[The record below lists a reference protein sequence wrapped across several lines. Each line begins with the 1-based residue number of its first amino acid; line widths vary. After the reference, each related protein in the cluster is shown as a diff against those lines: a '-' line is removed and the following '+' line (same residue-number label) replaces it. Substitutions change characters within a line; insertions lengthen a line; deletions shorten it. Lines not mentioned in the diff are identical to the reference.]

1 VFFLQSTQ
9 LKHKPVRLLKSN
21 AYISNYMKFLLVI
34 WTLTVLSASLFSQE
48 IEHNHTLHHSFIEN
62 KGQWKKEVLFK
73 KRIPGG
79 NLWVEQNK
87 MMFHL
92 QDYSALESMHL
103 PNSKKKYASTDFKQ
117 DLIHLNFLN
126 SNEVKQIEKERESQ
140 ETYNFFL
147 GNNKSNWKSG
157 VKGYQEFILKDLYNN
172 IDFKCLEE
180 ELTVKYEF
188 HVKPNTSTEVIQLE
202 YINQQHIK
210 IDKKGNL
217 IVRTLLGDIIE
228 QKPYAYQI
236 RNGKI
241 IEVPCDFKLSKNVVS
256 FALGEYDKRLTLII
270 DPVLVFATFCASTTD
285 NFGMTATYG
294 YDGTAYSAGMVY
306 GNNYPTPDPN
316 AFNVSSNF
324 TMDVTG
330 SPTTDAFISKYSADG
345 TSMIWTTFIGGGDNQ
360 QGTETAH
367 SLICDKQN
375 NVYLYGVTSSL
386 DFPIQNGFQTTHA
399 GGSTFSVVSN
409 GTNFGNVG
417 TDIFITK
424 VSSNGQN
431 LLGSTY
437 IGGSGN
443 DGVNYQISSGNY
455 AGVGAYDS
463 LTTNYGDQFR
473 GEIMLDS
480 INNILIASCTRSLD
494 FPTLNAFQ
502 NGNNGQQD
510 GILFKLNNDFTSLQ
524 FSSYFGGSENDA
536 CYSVKIDSSANIV
549 FTGGT
554 SSSDLPNTS
563 GAYQSA
569 YQGGKTD
576 GFIGKLTPNGNTL
589 VQTTYIGTAN
599 YDQSFFVE
607 IDRLD
612 NIFVVGQSVGGLFPV
627 TPGVYSNPGSSQ
639 FLAKLTPDLT
649 TVLESTVLGSGS
661 PNFDISPSAFL
672 VDICGNIYVSG
683 WGANILQSTPI
694 GNMPTTSNAFQTTAP
709 NGFDFYLIV
718 LERQMQS
725 LLYGTFMGGPTSQ
738 EHVDGGT
745 SRFDKNGVVYQ
756 SVCGG
761 CGGNSDFPTTPGA
774 WSDQNLASNC
784 NNLVFKFDFELIP
797 KAEFT
802 IDDNIGCASFEVA
815 FDNFS
820 SQGDQ
825 FLWDF
830 GNGNLDSTTFEP
842 TITYNN
848 PGIYDVFLFVSD
860 SVCLITDTAQLQI
873 TVTPPLQLD
882 VLQDIVL
889 CSPLD
894 TAFTANSFGTADS
907 FIWSS
912 NINFTDTLNTSVQDS
927 ILSISIDSDSTFYLL
942 LSNAGCELI
951 DSASIS
957 FTSAAINLDG
967 TINICLGDNAT
978 VNATSNDANL
988 TLSNFN
994 WSGDSILVS
1003 GEGTANAIFNPTVS
1017 QYVYLTVD
1025 VSNGCNLTDSIFIAV
1040 SNINASSVIGTAS
1053 SYSVPNTSV
1062 VTLSAQPSGYS
1073 YSWTPTTNLN
1083 SPTAQET
1090 TATINETT
1098 LFTVAVSDGICTKQ
1112 DTVLVKGFNFIC
1124 GEPFVYIPN
1133 AFSPD
1138 GDGNNDILFVRS
1150 TIVERLV
1157 FKVFNRWGELVF
1169 ESNSLNRG
1177 WDGTFRGKLLDP
1189 DTYDYYIEAD
1199 CIDGQQEIIK
1209 GNVTLIR

>member
-1 VFFLQSTQ
+1 MKLILLFLI
-9 LKHKPVRLLKSN
+9 LLSC
-21 AYISNYMKFLLVI
+21 ASINY
-34 WTLTVLSASLFSQE
+34 AQE
-48 IEHNHTLHHSFIEN
+48 IDHNHTLHHSFIEN
-62 KGQWKKEVLFK
+62 KGQWNENILFK
-73 KRIPGG
+73 KKLNGG
-79 NLWVEQNK
+79 NLWIQQGK
-87 MMFHL
+87 MIFHL
-92 QDYSALESMHL
+92 MDFSGLEKAHLHQD
-103 PNSKKKYASTDFKQ
+103 KKKRVNTDYKQ
-117 DLIHLNFLN
+117 DLIHLNFINANTVTEIEKNLA
-126 SNEVKQIEKERESQ
+126 SNEV
-140 ETYNFFL
+140 YNYFL
-147 GNNKSNWKSG
+147 GNDQSKWQSN
-157 VKGYQEFILKDLYNN
+157 VKGYQEFTLKKFYNGIDL
-172 IDFKCLEE
+172 KCFEE
-180 ELTVKYEF
+180 ELNLKYEF
-188 HVKPNTSTEVIQLE
+188 HVAPNANPNQIKLE
-202 YINQQHIK
+202 YVNQQNLK
-210 IDKKGNL
+210 IDRQGNL
-217 IVRTLLGDIIE
+217 VIATKLGNIIE

-236 RNGKI
+236 KNGKI
-241 IEVPCDFKLSKNVVS
+241 LEVSCEFKLSENQII
-256 FALGEYDKRLTLII
+256 FELGEYDKNVKLVI
-270 DPVLVFATFCASTTD
+270 DPVLIFATFCGSTTD

-306 GNNYPTPDPN
+306 GNNYPTPDPSAYDVN
-316 AFNVSSNF
+316 SNF
-324 TMDVTG
+324 TMDVAG
-330 SPTTDAFISKYSADG
+330 SVTTDAFISKYSEDG
-345 TSMIWTTFIGGGDNQ
+345 TTMLWTTFIGGGNNS

-375 NVYLYGVTSSL
+375 NIYLYGVTSSL
-386 DFPIQNGFQTTHA
+386 DFPIQNGFQTSH
-399 GGSTFSVVSN
+399 GGGTAFSIVSN
-409 GTNFGNVG
+409 GTNFGTVG
-417 TDIFITK
+417 TDIFIAK

-443 DGVNYQISSGNY
+443 DGVNYKLSSGNY
-455 AGVGAYDS
+455 SGVAAYDS

-480 INNILIASCTRSLD
+480 INNIIIASCTRSID
-494 FPTLNAFQ
+494 FPTLDAFQ
-502 NGNNGQQD
+502 TTNAGQQD
-510 GILFKLNNDFTSLQ
+510 GVIFKLNNDFASLQ
-524 FSSYFGGSENDA
+524 FSSYYGGSENDA

-554 SSSDLPNTS
+554 SSTDLQNTA
-563 GAYQSA
+563 GGFQDT

-576 GFIGKLTPNGNTL
+576 GFIAKLTPDGNILT
-589 VQTTYIGTAN
+589 QTTYIGTAN

-612 NIFVVGQSVGGLFPV
+612 NVFVVGQSVGGLFPV

-649 TVLESTVLGSGS
+649 NVLESTVFGSGS
-661 PNFDISPSAFL
+661 SNFDISPSAFL

-683 WGANILQSTPI
+683 WGANILQGSPI
-694 GNMPTTSNAFQTTAP
+694 GSMPTTSNAFQTTAP

-725 LLYGTFMGGPTSQ
+725 LLYGTFMGGSTSE

-745 SRFDKNGVVYQ
+745 SRFDINGVVYQ

-802 IDDNIGCASFEVA
+802 IDDNIGCASFEVE

-842 TITYNN
+842 IVTYAN
-848 PGIYDVFLFVSD
+848 PGVYDVFLFVTD

-882 VLQDIVL
+882 ALQDIAL
-889 CSPLD
+889 CTPKD
-894 TAFTANSFGTADS
+894 TTFTANSFGTADS
-907 FIWSS
+907 FVWSS

-927 ILSISIDSDSTFYLL
+927 TLSISIDTDSIFYLMV
-942 LSNAGCELI
+942 SNPGCELI
-951 DSASIS
+951 DSVSIS
-957 FTSAAINLDG
+957 FTSSALDLNG
-967 TINICLGDNAT
+967 EVNICLSDGAT
-978 VNATSNDANL
+978 VSATFNNPNL

-1003 GEGTANAIFNPTVS
+1003 GEGTSEASFIPAIS
-1017 QYVYLTVD
+1017 QYVYLNVN
-1025 VSNGCNLTDSIFIAV
+1025 VSNGCNLTDSIFV
-1040 SNINASSVIGTAS
+1040 NINDINSSSVIATS
-1053 SYSVPNTSV
+1053 SEYSVPNETV
-1062 VTLSAQPSGYS
+1062 VTLSAEPSGYT
-1073 YSWTPTTNLN
+1073 YSWSPQENVTNP
-1083 SPTAQET
+1083 SAQET
-1090 TATINETT
+1090 QAIINETT
-1098 LFTVAVSDGICTKQ
+1098 LFTVTVSDGICSKQ
-1112 DTVLVKGFNFIC
+1112 DTVLVKAFTFIC

-1157 FKVFNRWGELVF
+1157 FKIFNRWGELVF

-1177 WDGTFRGKLLDP
+1177 WDGTYKGKLLDP

>member
-1 VFFLQSTQ
+1 MKSKLIFFLVSTF
-9 LKHKPVRLLKSN
+9 H
-21 AYISNYMKFLLVI
+21 FLLY
-34 WTLTVLSASLFSQE
+34 SQE
-48 IEHNHTLHHSFIEN
+48 IEHNHSQHHSFIEN
-62 KGQWKKEVLFK
+62 KGQWNKNVLFK
-73 KRIPGG
+73 KKMNGG
-79 NLWVEQNK
+79 NLWIEQGK

-92 QDYSALESMHL
+92 MDFSNLEKAHL
-103 PNSKKKYASTDFKQ
+103 HQNKKKEINTDFKQ
-117 DLIHLNFLN
+117 DLIHLNFIH
-126 SNEVKQIEKERESQ
+126 SNTISEIEKELPSKEI
-140 ETYNFFL
+140 YNYFI
-147 GNNKSNWKSG
+147 GKNKNKWQSY
-157 VKGYQEFILKDLYNN
+157 VKGFQKFTLKNFYDNV
-172 IDFKCLEE
+172 DFVCFEE
-180 ELTVKYEF
+180 ELSVKYEF
-188 HVKPNTSTEVIQLE
+188 HVAPKTNPKQIQLE
-202 YINQQHIK
+202 YVNHQGLK

-217 IVRTLLGDIIE
+217 IIETQLGNIIE
-228 QKPYAYQI
+228 KKPYAYQI
-236 RNGKI
+236 KNGKI
-241 IEVPCDFKLSKNVVS
+241 VEVSCDFKLTENYISFQLGTYDENV
-256 FALGEYDKRLTLII
+256 KLII
-270 DPVLVFATFCASTTD
+270 DPVLVFATFCGSTTD

-294 YDGTAYSAGMVY
+294 YDGTAYAAGMVY

-316 AFNVSSNF
+316 AFNVNSNF
-324 TMDVTG
+324 TLDVTG
-330 SPTTDAFISKYSADG
+330 SPTTDAYISKYSEDG
-345 TSMIWTTFIGGGDNQ
+345 TTMLWTTFIGGGDNI

-375 NVYLYGVTSSL
+375 NIYLYGVTSSL
-386 DFPIQNGFQTTHA
+386 DFPIQNGFQTAHA

-409 GTNFGNVG
+409 GTNFGTVG
-417 TDIFITK
+417 TDIFIAK
-424 VSSNGQN
+424 VSSNGQD

-437 IGGSGN
+437 VGGSGN
-443 DGVNYQISSGNY
+443 DGVNYKISSGNY
-455 AGVGAYDS
+455 TGVTAYDS

-480 INNILIASCTRSLD
+480 INNIIIASCTRSSD
-494 FPTLNAFQ
+494 FPTQNAFQ
-502 NGNNGQQD
+502 TANAGQQD
-510 GILFKLNNDFTSLQ
+510 GVVFKLNNDFSGLQ

-554 SSSDLPNTS
+554 SSNDLQNTA
-563 GAYQSA
+563 GGFQDT

-576 GFIGKLTPNGNTL
+576 GFIAKLTPNGNTL
-589 VQTTYIGTAN
+589 SQTTYIGTSN

-612 NIFVVGQSVGGLFPV
+612 NIFVVGQSTGGNFPV

-639 FLAKLTPDLT
+639 FLAKLTPDLSA
-649 TVLESTVLGSGS
+649 VLESTVFGSGS
-661 PNFDISPSAFL
+661 SNFDISPSAFL

-683 WGANILQSTPI
+683 WGANILQGSPI
-694 GNMPTTSNAFQTTAP
+694 GSMPTTSNAFQTSAP

-802 IDDNIGCASFEVA
+802 IDDNIGCASFEVE

-842 TITYNN
+842 TVTYTT
-848 PGIYDVFLFVSD
+848 PGLYDVFLYVTD
-860 SVCLITDTAQLQI
+860 SVCLITDTAQVQI

-882 VLQDIVL
+882 ALQDIVL

-894 TAFTANSFGTADS
+894 TSFTANSFGTATS

-912 NINFTDTLNTSVQDS
+912 NSNFTDTLNTTV
-927 ILSISIDSDSTFYLL
+927 SDSTLTISTNTDGTFYVLV
-942 LSNAGCELI
+942 SNPGCERI

-957 FTSAAINLDG
+957 FTSAAVNLEG
-967 TINICLGDNAT
+967 ITGICLGENAT
-978 VNATSNDANL
+978 INATSNNPSL
-988 TLSNFN
+988 TLSNFS
-994 WSGDSILVS
+994 WTGDSILIS
-1003 GEGTANAIFNPTVS
+1003 GQGTPNAIFNPTVS
-1017 QYVYLTVD
+1017 QYVYLNVD
-1025 VSNGCNLTDSIFIAV
+1025 VSNGCTITDSIFISV
-1040 SNINASSVIGTAS
+1040 SNIDESSVIGVAS
-1053 SYSVPNTSV
+1053 EYTVPTSTV
-1062 VTLSAQPSGYS
+1062 VTLSAAPSGYN
-1073 YSWTPTTNLN
+1073 YSW
-1083 SPTAQET
+1083 SPQNELDNPNAQQT

-1098 LFTVAVSDGICTKQ
+1098 LFTLSVSDGICTKQ
-1112 DTVLVKGFNFIC
+1112 DTVLVKAYTFVC

-1169 ESNSLNRG
+1169 ESNSINRG
-1177 WDGTFRGKLLDP
+1177 WDGTYKGKLLDP